1 MEFKPR
7 ILVVDDNQGLL
18 RLLGELLEE
27 MGAEPCLLTNS
38 VHAAELANR
47 DKFDGA
53 IVDWKMPEMDGLE
66 LTRSI
71 RGSRSNK
78 RIPVVMLTG
87 ELTAGALQESFKAGV
102 NFFLQKPV
110 SVTQLRHLLNATRG
124 AMLEERRSYQRAPI
138 NLRVRL
144 HAGHRQLYGQCVNLS
159 GSGMLLSLEESL
171 EEDTEVSVEF
181 TLPHSIE
188 PLHFTGR
195 LMRRLDSAAPGE
207 LSGHGVG
214 IEFTNPYARHRRLVI
229 NFVEKTLESLAAE
242 SA

>member
-18 RLLGELLEE
+18 RLLGELLQE

-71 RGSRSNK
+71 RSSRSNK

-87 ELTAGALQESFKAGV
+87 QLTAGALQESFKAGV

-124 AMLEERRSYQRAPI
+124 AMLDERRNYQRAPI
-138 NLRVRL
+138 NLRVRV
-144 HAGHRQLYGQCVNLS
+144 HVGHRQLYGQCLNLS
-159 GSGMLLSLEESL
+159 GSGMLVSLEEAL
-171 EEDTEVSVEF
+171 AEDTEVNVEF
-181 TLPHSIE
+181 TLPHSLE
-188 PLHFTGR
+188 PLHFAGR
-195 LMRRLDSAAPGE
+195 IMRLSDGALPGE
-207 LSGHGVG
+207 TGGHRAG
-214 IEFTNPYARHRRLVI
+214 IEFVGTYPRHRRMVV
-229 NFVEKTLESLAAE
+229 NFVEKTLESLATE
-242 SA
+242 SV